1 MEDKTL
7 LEELLERSPDERM
20 HKRKMDKAY
29 QLMTMGF
36 RDEADALFDD
46 ILAEEPF
53 NRDAMTGKS
62 LIARQK
68 AVENRLDHLAAR
80 ARTAIPEPRPDA
92 ATDEPGEDEET
103 APVREPRFRLLRSK
117 KVRAVLVAL
126 FAAVLLAAIW
136 GAYQYGFLW

>member
-29 QLMTMGF
+29 QLMAMGI
-36 RDEADALFDD
+36 RDEADALFNE

-53 NRDAMTGKS
+53 NRNAMTGKK
-62 LIARQK
+62 LIERQK

-92 ATDEPGEDEET
+92 DPEEPGKAEES
-103 APVREPRFRLLRSK
+103 APVCEPRLTLLRSK
-117 KVRAVLVAL
+117 KVRAVLIAL
-126 FAAVLLAAIW
+126 FVAALLIALYCTC
-136 GAYQYGFLW
+136 GYGYFR